1 MPVGAAPPVV
11 RLVASAVPRSRRIAS
26 RRVLRPCRTC
36 RLRTCRVRV
45 HSVGRVAA
53 SGRDLGDGCA
63 LSLRDLS
70 TVDAVHD
77 LVQANLARLR
87 AAEPWAWASVSR
99 DSLVLH
105 TEQLLGQY
113 AMDRAVPCVIRVDGR
128 IVGSASLALDPYLG
142 QASLGY
148 WIDERYEGRGIVHR
162 AASALVD
169 VARERGSA
177 RVEVRTGV
185 DNVRS
190 RALAERL
197 GFVHEGT
204 LRSALPLGPRRVD
217 VAVYGLV
224 T

>member
-1 MPVGAAPPVV
+1 M
-11 RLVASAVPRSRRIAS
+11 
-26 RRVLRPCRTC
+26 
-36 RLRTCRVRV
+36 
-45 HSVGRVAA
+45 HSVGGVAA
-53 SGRDLGDGCA
+53 SGRDLGDGCT
-63 LSLRDLS
+63 LTLRDLS
-70 TVDAVHD
+70 TVDAVHE
-77 LVQANLARLR
+77 LVQANLGRLR

-128 IVGSASLALDPYLG
+128 IVGAASLALDHYLG

-148 WIDERYEGRGIVHR
+148 WIDERYEGRGIVRR
-162 AASALVD
+162 AAAALVD

-177 RVEVRTGV
+177 RVEIRTGA

-197 GFVHEGT
+197 GFAHEGT
-204 LRSALPLGPRRVD
+204 LRRALPLGPRRVD

>member
-1 MPVGAAPPVV
+1 M
-11 RLVASAVPRSRRIAS
+11 
-26 RRVLRPCRTC
+26 
-36 RLRTCRVRV
+36 
-45 HSVGRVAA
+45 AA
-53 SGRDLGDGCA
+53 SGRDLGDGCS
-63 LSLRDLS
+63 LTLRDLS

-77 LVQANLARLR
+77 LVRANLERLR

-99 DSLVLH
+99 EALVLH

-113 AMDRAVPCVIRVDGR
+113 AMDRAVPCVIRVHDR

-148 WIDERYEGRGIVHR
+148 WIDAGYEGRGVVRR

-197 GFVHEGT
+197 GFRHEGT

-224 T
+224 F